1 MCQDRDDKKIGTE
14 RYRRFSPARDRPRL
28 RGHLR
33 EPVRQISSSV
43 ISRAVDIGPMVDPE
57 DDNPRRFVVY
67 LIDHPVRP
75 APGGP
80 EPRQFAAQWL
90 TYTAWRGQQ
99 VASKKLSDRGGDPFW
114 QPVHG
119 ALCRRRN

>member
-1 MCQDRDDKKIGTE
+1 
-14 RYRRFSPARDRPRL
+14 
-28 RGHLR
+28 
-33 EPVRQISSSV
+33 
-43 ISRAVDIGPMVDPE
+43 MVDPE
-57 DDNPRRFVVY
+57 DDDPRRFVVY

-80 EPRQFAAQWL
+80 ESRQLAAPWL

-99 VASKKLSDRGGDPFW
+99 IADQKFSDRGGDPFW

-119 ALCRRRN
+119 ALCGRRD